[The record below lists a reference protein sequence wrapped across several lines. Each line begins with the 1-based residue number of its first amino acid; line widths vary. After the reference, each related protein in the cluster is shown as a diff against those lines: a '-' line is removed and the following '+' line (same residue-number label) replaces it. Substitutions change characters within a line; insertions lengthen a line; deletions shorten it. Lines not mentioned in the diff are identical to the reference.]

1 MRPNDFIIY
10 GEEGMLYK
18 AHCKELARQG
28 VPSSAMPSFKDWQN
42 GEIKTMMS
50 DERIFAKEASAE
62 FAAARKQDQ
71 EEKERIE
78 RANERKE
85 QERQRKE
92 KLADNLF
99 LEKLQASGLD
109 PKKASQTLEWLVKH
123 QPQFKARIRDFLCS
137 EDEKETI
144 DYCKILFGSFFDYQ
158 ETHDPQFVQNQELL
172 NACDNLWRE
181 IPHTEPEIVINRFR
195 FIDLYSRIKKKFPDQ
210 RRIHQGFLSTADDVN
225 LFLSVG
231 KIGSDRLPIIVNS
244 HQVGDNQITADNY
257 DFEKYFATLEYLV
270 NHESNNKNQPLLLQQ
285 PHSPSRHARQ
295 SLGNIVNAIFNG
307 QDCSMSIAYNSK
319 TSPWQK
325 LNVLLSKQTD
335 FQRRI
340 RQFFIDENLGP
351 QTLHLYNN
359 DELINK
365 IKSLLEKLHR
375 AEHIS
380 EGQVRNYWSFH
391 DFLLPLYYQLKG
403 QDVTKICVGESP
415 SVFLGLDHN
424 LPTQRCTAGNGDYR
438 LISYQYELDEDIHVI
453 DLSVNSIDNKLAE
466 LVIVD
471 CKDEQG
477 NFVSVVETAEASPEA
492 LLLPDFQG
500 IPGWCILLLDYVIN
514 YARSRNLGNE
524 YSSIVI
530 NTNVD
535 KKPASNQFVQAAA
548 ILLSNVIEPQ
558 APQKYS
564 PSYKREPLQ
573 WDELVKD
580 INSRTKFI

>member
-71 EEKERIE
+71 EERERRE
-78 RANERKE
+78 LANERKE

-210 RRIHQGFLSTADDVN
+210 RRIHQGFL
-225 LFLSVG
+225 
-231 KIGSDRLPIIVNS
+231 
-244 HQVGDNQITADNY
+244 ITADNY

-270 NHESNNKNQPLLLQQ
+270 NHESNNKNQPLSLQQ
-285 PHSPSRHARQ
+285 PHSSSRHARQ

-307 QDCSMSIAYNSK
+307 QDCSMGIAYNSK
-319 TSPWQK
+319 TS
-325 LNVLLSKQTD
+325 T
-335 FQRRI
+335 
-340 RQFFIDENLGP
+340 
-351 QTLHLYNN
+351 
-359 DELINK
+359 
-365 IKSLLEKLHR
+365 
-375 AEHIS
+375 
-380 EGQVRNYWSFH
+380 
-391 DFLLPLYYQLKG
+391 
-403 QDVTKICVGESP
+403 
-415 SVFLGLDHN
+415 
-424 LPTQRCTAGNGDYR
+424 
-438 LISYQYELDEDIHVI
+438 
-453 DLSVNSIDNKLAE
+453 
-466 LVIVD
+466 
-471 CKDEQG
+471 
-477 NFVSVVETAEASPEA
+477 
-492 LLLPDFQG
+492 
-500 IPGWCILLLDYVIN
+500 
-514 YARSRNLGNE
+514 
-524 YSSIVI
+524 
-530 NTNVD
+530 
-535 KKPASNQFVQAAA
+535 
-548 ILLSNVIEPQ
+548 
-558 APQKYS
+558 
-564 PSYKREPLQ
+564 
-573 WDELVKD
+573 
-580 INSRTKFI
+580 